1 MSELVIYAK
10 VRHVYRAVPQSCLQH
25 VIIHF
30 LCLYGMLLCYNSQS
44 IFSSC
49 VLNLVM
55 FMKVMVLG
63 PTPASYT
70 NSTQDRVTN

>member
-1 MSELVIYAK
+1 MTELVIYAE
-10 VRHVYRAVPQSCLQH
+10 VCHVYPTVPQSCLQH

-30 LCLYGMLLCYNSQS
+30 LCLHCMLLCYNSQS
-44 IFSSC
+44 IFFSC

-55 FMKVMVLG
+55 FMNLMVLG
-63 PTPASYT
+63 PTLASYT